1 MPETFDLTHDPFK
14 QTGWVMA
21 AGKNR
26 LDSCFSFGRP
36 PAVQPP
42 TGSPAAARPTAD
54 GGGGHS
60 VR

>member
-14 QTGWVMA
+14 QTGWVIGRLEKTDLILVSPSA
-21 AGKNR
+21 AH
-26 LDSCFSFGRP
+26 
-36 PAVQPP
+36 QPGHP
-42 TGSPAAARPTAD
+42 AD

>member
-21 AGKNR
+21 AGNR

-36 PAVQPP
+36 PARPP
-42 TGSPAAARPTAD
+42 GRPAVAATRLD
-54 GGGGHS
+54 N
-60 VR
+60 